1 MLVSYAQGHKY
12 FDCEAK
18 RGVLVDPRIVTVE
31 EGSSSALLSNPIY
44 DDSAT
49 SAPAVLKALD
59 EVQLPTLADGYIG
72 LETDK

>member
-1 MLVSYAQGHKY
+1 
-12 FDCEAK
+12 
-18 RGVLVDPRIVTVE
+18 VTVE